1 MYRLRQAATGS
12 TALSATF
19 SITGDHIVGE
29 VFDGEAI
36 IIDTVTG
43 AYFSLAEGPAN
54 VWTALMK
61 GHRTLSDI
69 AEASTVAQD
78 VVHVVL
84 VELVNAGLVHTNAS
98 STEVAEASDVAE
110 VADVA
115 PMYLTK
121 YSDMEELLLLD
132 PIHDVSPAG
141 WPSSS
146 PLAPS
151 DQ

>member
-1 MYRLRQAATGS
+1 M
-12 TALSATF
+12 SATF

-69 AEASTVAQD
+69 AESSAVAQD

-84 VELVNAGLVHTNAS
+84 VELVNAGLINTSAP
-98 STEVAEASDVAE
+98 STEVAETAETAETAE
-110 VADVA
+110 VT

>member
-1 MYRLRQAATGS
+1 M
-12 TALSATF
+12 SATF

-98 STEVAEASDVAE
+98 STETAETAETAE
-110 VADVA
+110 VT